1 MTAKMLAVYRK
12 IYDLV
17 KKLMAYIQNLIL
29 QLHSIINRKSTV
41 FKTHFKSVSYDPMFD
56 LIGRALRSIYVIDC
70 IVQNNALIDQHWEKY
85 AKMLK
90 LAKNEPDKFGMT
102 LTKAKKIEKHCSR
115 LQKTILSKECM
126 KTITEI
132 AFD

>member
-17 KKLMAYIQNLIL
+17 KKLMAYIENLIL

-41 FKTHFKSVSYDPMFD
+41 FKTHFKSISYDPMFD

-70 IVQNNALIDQHWEKY
+70 IVQNNALID
-85 AKMLK
+85 
-90 LAKNEPDKFGMT
+90 
-102 LTKAKKIEKHCSR
+102 
-115 LQKTILSKECM
+115 
-126 KTITEI
+126 
-132 AFD
+132 